1 MELLGRRPG
10 VTAPP
15 LSYLA
20 TVRLDRRTHEQA
32 VEGGGISESWSWCHT
47 PSANCLMLTF
57 LQWIFW
63 ACVAYL
69 AFTFVFADLEPED
82 WDTEALAE
90 AEAEEWWEFEE
101 GFFG

>member
-1 MELLGRRPG
+1 
-10 VTAPP
+10 
-15 LSYLA
+15 
-20 TVRLDRRTHEQA
+20 
-32 VEGGGISESWSWCHT
+32 
-47 PSANCLMLTF
+47 MLTF